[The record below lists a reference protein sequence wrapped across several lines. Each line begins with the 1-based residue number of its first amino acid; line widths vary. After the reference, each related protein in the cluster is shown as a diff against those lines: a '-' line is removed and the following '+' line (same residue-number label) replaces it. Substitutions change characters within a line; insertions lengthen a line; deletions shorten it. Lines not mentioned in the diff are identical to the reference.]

1 MKKIFTLLFSSFL
14 SLSLL
19 AFDGSKLSISTFA
32 KKQELRVEIDGRR
45 INMRDNSITLSNI
58 AEGAHNIRI
67 YKEKARNGM
76 GFGKRQD
83 LLYAGTVFVK
93 RGFHTDVTVNR
104 FGKVFIDERRI
115 SRVDAFGEDDYF
127 EEGEEDG
134 GGWDNGYGNVMS
146 TRDFEQVKSQ
156 IKKEWFENNR
166 IISAKV
172 IIDKSNFTAQ
182 QVKELMLLFTF
193 ENNKLEVA
201 KYAYRKTVDK
211 QNYFQASDA
220 LQFKSSKDELNRFIR
235 ESRVDDRDIRDPREP
250 RDPRYR

>member
-19 AFDGSKLSISTFA
+19 AFDGSKLSISTFTN
-32 KKQELRVEIDGRR
+32 KQELQVEIDGRR
-45 INMRDNSITLSNI
+45 VNMRDNSITLSNI
-58 AEGAHNIRI
+58 SEGSHSIRI
-67 YKEKARNGM
+67 YKEKARNGI
-76 GFGKRQD
+76 GFGKRQVI
-83 LLYAGTVFVK
+83 LYAGTVFVK

-115 SRVDAFGEDDYF
+115 ARVDAFGEDEYF
-127 EEGEEDG
+127 EEGEDE

-146 TRDFEQVKSQ
+146 TRDFEQVKAQ

-166 IISAKV
+166 ITSAKV

-182 QVKELMLLFTF
+182 QVKELVLLFTF

-211 QNYFQASDA
+211 QNYFQVSDA

-235 ESRVDDRDIRDPREP
+235 QGQ
-250 RDPRYR
+250 